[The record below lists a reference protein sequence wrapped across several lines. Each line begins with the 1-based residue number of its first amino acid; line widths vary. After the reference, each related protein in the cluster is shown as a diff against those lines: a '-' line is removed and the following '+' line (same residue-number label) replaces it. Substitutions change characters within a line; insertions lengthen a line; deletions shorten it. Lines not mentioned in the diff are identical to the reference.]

1 MGVDPAEVS
10 GEGEVEEDLAA
21 EFSDKE
27 DEFGEGIG
35 EKFDEKFDCPKAKF
49 AKGDCHDL
57 D

>member
-1 MGVDPAEVS
+1 MGVDPAKVS
-10 GEGEVEEDLAA
+10 GEGEVEKDLAA
-21 EFSDKE
+21 EFSDQE

-35 EKFDEKFDCPKAKF
+35 EKFDCPKAKF